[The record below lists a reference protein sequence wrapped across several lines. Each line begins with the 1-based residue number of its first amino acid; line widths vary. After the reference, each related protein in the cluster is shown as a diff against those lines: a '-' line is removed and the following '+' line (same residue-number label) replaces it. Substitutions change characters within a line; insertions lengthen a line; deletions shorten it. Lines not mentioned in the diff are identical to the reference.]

1 MTPGGAGRGGAAGRG
16 RRLTD
21 AARRAA
27 ALMDSVTRT
36 DDAFTPPQ
44 AESGLE
50 L

>member
-1 MTPGGAGRGGAAGRG
+1 MTPGGAGRGRVGRG

>member
-1 MTPGGAGRGGAAGRG
+1 MTPGGAGRGGAGRG